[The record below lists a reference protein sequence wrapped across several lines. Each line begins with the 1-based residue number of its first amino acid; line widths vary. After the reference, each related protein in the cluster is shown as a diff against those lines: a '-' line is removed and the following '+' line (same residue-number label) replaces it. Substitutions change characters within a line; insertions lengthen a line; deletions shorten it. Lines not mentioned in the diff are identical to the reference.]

1 MRWGHGDII
10 YVPVSQRRKTLIG
23 FLISAIKIII
33 LLGVLITIHEL
44 GHFMVA
50 KLCKVKVNE
59 FAIGFGPA
67 IWKRQGKETK
77 YTLRLIPLGGY
88 NSMEGEEEASDDDR
102 SFSKASIPRR
112 IAIVIAGA
120 MVNIIFAIIIYFTII
135 ASSGTYISNQI
146 DEILD
151 GYAAQ
156 TAGLQA
162 GDKIIEGNGQAIKS
176 KKDLNEVVEKSQGE
190 EIKTKIDRNGE
201 IIEYNIKPSEIK
213 SKVTGIYLDEKC
225 KIVAVQKGS
234 SSERQGVQAN
244 DILVKVNGVSI
255 NGDRNIALQEISQ
268 KGVNTMTLVVQRGEE
283 EVTIEL
289 TPDYETSYILGI
301 NLRPAED
308 TFVNRCINGGMQ
320 TQEFLVSIVDNL
332 KQLFTGNV
340 GVDQMMGPV
349 GISEVVAKTN
359 GIREFFEMM
368 ALISLSLGVTNLL
381 PIPAL
386 DGGKIL
392 ILLIEAIRRKP
403 MKQETEV
410 NIQLL
415 GFAILIAL
423 SLYVTYHDIL
433 RIF

>member
-1 MRWGHGDII
+1 MIN
-10 YVPVSQRRKTLIG
+10 
-23 FLISAIKIII
+23 FLISAIKIIV

-44 GHFMVA
+44 GHFIVA

-67 IWKRQGKETK
+67 IWKKQGKETK
-77 YTLRLIPLGGY
+77 YTLRLVPLGGY
-88 NSMEGEEEASDDDR
+88 NSMEGEDEASEDEKA
-102 SFSKASIPRR
+102 FSKASIPKR
-112 IAIVIAGA
+112 IAIVLAGA
-120 MVNIIFAIIIYFTII
+120 TVNIIFAIAIYSIMT
-135 ASSGTYISNQI
+135 ATSGTYISNQI
-146 DEILD
+146 GEVLE

-162 GDKIIEGNGQAIKS
+162 GDRIIEGNGQSIKS
-176 KKDLNEVVEKSQGE
+176 KKDLNEVLEKSQGE
-190 EIKTKIDRNGE
+190 EVNTKIEREGK
-201 IIEYNIKPSEIK
+201 ILEYAIKPNVIK
-213 SKVTGIYLDEKC
+213 SKVTGIYLDENC

-234 SSERQGVQAN
+234 SSERQGIQAN
-244 DILVKVNGVSI
+244 DRLIKVNGI
-255 NGDRNIALQEISQ
+255 DIKEDTNTALQEI
-268 KGVNTMTLVVQRGEE
+268 GREDVNSILLTIKRGEQE
-283 EVTIEL
+283 ITIEL
-289 TPDYETSYILGI
+289 VPDYETSYYLGV
-301 NLRPAED
+301 NLKQAED
-308 TFVNRCINGGMQ
+308 NFVNRCINAGMQ

-340 GVDQMMGPV
+340 GIDQMMGPV

-359 GIREFFEMM
+359 GIKEFFEMM

-392 ILLIEAIRRKP
+392 ILLIEAVRRKP
-403 MKQETEV
+403 MKQQTEV

-423 SLYVTYHDIL
+423 SLYVTYNDVL